1 MENNEKMYRYR
12 TYVSFPYAYPVHRYY
27 GGWELGNKAK
37 IEEIRNLMINKH
49 KMHVYRI
56 TTERGK
62 EIVFSGMGL
71 ELAVIVLEVLEV
83 ETEGQTNE

>member
-1 MENNEKMYRYR
+1 MGNNEKMYRYR

-56 TTERGK
+56 TTKDGK
-62 EIVFSGMGL
+62 DIAFSGMGL
-71 ELAVIVLEVLEV
+71 QLAVLVLEVKEI
-83 ETEGQTNE
+83 EDQDDE